1 MSDKVFILQ
10 DRGDLFCLR
19 FFHSPEAALQW
30 VKAAYP
36 RYEFFLVTGG
46 YGESYLSESPDKV
59 VNPVYVVELTNP

>member
-1 MSDKVFILQ
+1 MPDKVFILQ

-36 RYEFFLVTGG
+36 IHEFFLVTGG
-46 YGESYLSESPDKV
+46 WGESYLSEAPDKV
-59 VNPVYVVELTNP
+59 VNPVCVVELTKP